1 MQRQQPRA
9 VIRLNNLHRPVT
21 GPIKLFWSVL
31 PVQGPL
37 SRRFSQSASASED
50 QNEAEPGE
58 EKGERRTGVVL
69 AIYTTA
75 PIERRTLKTLDVKR
89 KGSWL
94 LRTYCKGSPGPG
106 RRGWPPLAVGWRY
119 QDILDI
125 ASI

>member
-1 MQRQQPRA
+1 M
-9 VIRLNNLHRPVT
+9 NNLHRPVT
-21 GPIKLFWSVL
+21 GPIKLFWSVP

-50 QNEAEPGE
+50 QNEVEPDE
-58 EKGERRTGVVL
+58 EKGERAKDGGGTGVVL

-94 LRTYCKGSPGPG
+94 LRTYCKGSLPLLGDGDG
-106 RRGWPPLAVGWRY
+106 RLWR
-119 QDILDI
+119 
-125 ASI
+125 